1 MAHSED
7 DQPNNVPGAEPSA
20 PVRIGV
26 LGSGPAGLTT
36 ALALEHYLPEGAAGI
51 TLLDKNASATDY
63 PGIEY
68 GIQERAC
75 RAFERM
81 GLLEQ
86 ALARSHPTT
95 EISFYNAR
103 LDKHFRSIKPDPHY
117 TRSVARQ
124 AFLEDL
130 TGLLSRT
137 TVFREHDIK
146 TITANADRTI
156 TLAGAVG
163 SDKDSSEK
171 ESFALNFD
179 VVVAADGVRSIARRT
194 FFPEHALIHDR
205 GFSSIYM
212 LVEATAADAPSGFL
226 DRANSGQSQFVM
238 GDFSTL
244 AMFPLGQGRLALALN
259 FDHANKARMW
269 AQHGH
274 PQETEWADI
283 DVAAK
288 KEIALEMI
296 RDVRVDGP
304 MLEAAL
310 DLVPDWNDHKIYVWS
325 MHDSDPLPR
334 PFAIDANLIAIGDA
348 AHAMLPSIGMGAS
361 LAIEDGEVLAE
372 ILAKAVR
379 SHATPAELL
388 AAAQTEVFE
397 PFTQARFPVWD
408 DLMDRARKAAVQN
421 FIDVGT
427 RTRFAIGPQI
437 PNKTASEVVSAV
449 EAVANRLG
457 V

>member
-1 MAHSED
+1 MAHSD
-7 DQPNNVPGAEPSA
+7 DIKPKSVPGAEPSA

-26 LGSGPAGLTT
+26 LGSGPAGLTS
-36 ALALEHYLPEGAAGI
+36 AIALEQYLPEGVASI

-86 ALARSHPTT
+86 ALARSNPAN

-130 TGLLSRT
+130 TGLLNRT
-137 TVFREHDIK
+137 SILREHDIQ
-146 TITANADRTI
+146 TITANTDRTV
-156 TLAGAVG
+156 TLAGTAG
-163 SDKDSSEK
+163 SDKDGSEK
-171 ESFALNFD
+171 ESFALTFD
-179 VVVAADGVRSIARRT
+179 VVVAADGIRSIARRT
-194 FFPEHALIHDR
+194 FFPEYALIHDS

-212 LVEATAADAPSGFL
+212 LVEATAAVAPPGFL
-226 DRANSGQSQFVM
+226 DRANSGRSRLVM
-238 GDFSTL
+238 GNFSTL

-269 AQHGH
+269 AQHGL

-288 KEIALEMI
+288 KAIALEMI

-325 MHDSDPLPR
+325 MHDTDPLPR
-334 PFAIDANLIAIGDA
+334 PFAADANLIAIGDA
-348 AHAMLPSIGMGAS
+348 AHAILPSIGMGAS
-361 LAIEDGEVLAE
+361 LAIEDGEVLADF
-372 ILAKAVR
+372 LAKALI
-379 SHATPAELL
+379 SHTTPAELI
-388 AAAQTEVFE
+388 AAVQADVFE
-397 PFTQARFPVWD
+397 PFTKARFPVWD
-408 DLMDRARKAAVQN
+408 DLMDRARKAAKQN

-437 PNKTASEVVSAV
+437 PSKAASAVVSAV